1 MSMDA
6 LVQCANFIEALK
18 LQPKRKTMS
27 DGKQRYSHLYSVGF
41 SVISFSYENASAL
54 ELIQALEHRLQDLKN
69 LPEDE
74 VLEAFENLDDTC
86 SIDDINENEPC

>member
-1 MSMDA
+1 
-6 LVQCANFIEALK
+6 
-18 LQPKRKTMS
+18 MS
-27 DGKQRYSHLYSVGF
+27 DGKQRYSHLYSVGL
-41 SVISFSYENASAL
+41 SVLSYSYENASAL